1 MPEVF
6 YYYFNNVSSLSKKVR
21 LDRFPFLISNYK
33 EISKRTTKLNFP
45 QLVQE
50 RIDRMFIRY
59 VRHQIGE
66 VLMSSYQHKVR
77 MEVVNEMLMDDTTVS
92 VLSSFPVYIL
102 TKQQQIAIW
111 FLRHKYLLWLFLLFK
126 IKR

>member
-21 LDRFPFLISNYK
+21 LDRFPFFISNYK

-50 RIDRMFIRY
+50 RIDRMLIRY
-59 VRHQIGE
+59 VRHQIGD
-66 VLMSSYQHKVR
+66 VLMSSYQYKVR
-77 MEVVNEMLMDDTTVS
+77 VEVVNKMLVDDTTVS
-92 VLSSFPVYIL
+92 VLSSFPVYKL
-102 TKQQQIAIW
+102 TKQQQIVIW
-111 FLRHKYLLWLFLLFK
+111 FMRHKYLLGLFLLFK

>member
-77 MEVVNEMLMDDTTVS
+77 MEVVNEMLMDDTTVY

-111 FLRHKYLLWLFLLFK
+111 FMRHKYLLWLFLLFK

>member
-111 FLRHKYLLWLFLLFK
+111 FMRHKYLLWLFLLFK